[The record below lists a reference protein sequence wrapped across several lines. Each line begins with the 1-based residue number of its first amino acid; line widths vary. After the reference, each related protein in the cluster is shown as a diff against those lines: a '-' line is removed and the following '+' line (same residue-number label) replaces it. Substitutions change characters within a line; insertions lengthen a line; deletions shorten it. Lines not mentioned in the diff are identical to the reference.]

1 MNIYH
6 IIIVFSITALLGV
19 TLLTFVLN
27 NKPRPVGLVAA
38 KGIFALVSIGTLYY
52 YVGDETMDM
61 QHAPMASVVF
71 LSFAALGGIYLLIKD
86 KLLGDQNY
94 PKWMVFGHATAA
106 VIGYVLLW
114 IHALS
119 K

>member
-19 TLLTFVLN
+19 ILLTFVLN
-27 NKPRPVGLVAA
+27 NKPRPMSLIAG
-38 KGIFALVSIGTLYY
+38 KGILAFASLGTLYFF
-52 YVGDETMDM
+52 VGDETMDM
-61 QHAPMASVVF
+61 EHAPMASVVF

-86 KLLGDQNY
+86 KVLGDQNY
-94 PKWMVFGHATAA
+94 PKWMVFGHAAAA

-114 IHALS
+114 IYALS